1 MESIKAKAGIISTVI
16 LTVLNALAGLGLALP
31 TGADAEGVALANAA
45 VLAVG
50 ALVVHFMKPK
60 ATAPV
65 EPVA

>member
-1 MESIKAKAGIISTVI
+1 MESIREKAGIISTVI
-16 LTVLNALAGLGLALP
+16 LTVLNALAGLGIALP
-31 TGADAEGVALANAA
+31 VGADAEGVALANAA

-60 ATAPV
+60 APV